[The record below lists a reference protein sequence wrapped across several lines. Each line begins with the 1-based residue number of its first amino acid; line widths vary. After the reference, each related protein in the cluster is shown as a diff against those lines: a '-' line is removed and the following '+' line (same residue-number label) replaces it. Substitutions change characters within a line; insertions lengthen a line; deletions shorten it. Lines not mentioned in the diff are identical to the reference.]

1 MVPVSM
7 PQPLS
12 ADAGRLPR
20 VADVL
25 ALAVLRP
32 ESFVFITSPVSG
44 RPSCEGSFQVD
55 DPASTPRSW
64 ICFKPFCEGSVPLFL
79 LPLLLRFMLRSGGL
93 RLLFAVRLLFP
104 VGHAVCRYALP
115 PCPDLPAGPVT
126 ASP

>member
-1 MVPVSM
+1 MVPASM
-7 PQPLS
+7 PLPLS
-12 ADAGRLPR
+12 ADAERLPR

-64 ICFKPFCEGSVPLFL
+64 ICFKPFCEGSVLLFL
-79 LPLLLRFMLRSGGL
+79 LSLPLRFFAAFWWASAVVRRSPL
-93 RLLFAVRLLFP
+93 V
-104 VGHAVCRYALP
+104 VGR
-115 PCPDLPAGPVT
+115 
-126 ASP
+126 